1 MQVPDWFLN
10 RRRDF
15 KDGKTS
21 QVVSSGVDSKLREDF
36 ERLKKIRCVPQHALS
51 PNGPAPH

>member
-1 MQVPDWFLN
+1 MPDWFLN

-36 ERLKKIRCVPQHALS
+36 ERLKKIRCVPR
-51 PNGPAPH
+51 